1 MVTCY
6 GVEVVT
12 LGANT
17 ECFSAFK
24 PTRNTLSAFLQ
35 YFCWDG
41 KFRDD
46 PADWAFQIIL
56 KGGIQT
62 AAVEGVSTPKYGGTG
77 GPAE

>member
-1 MVTCY
+1 MVTGY

-56 KGGIQT
+56 K
-62 AAVEGVSTPKYGGTG
+62 
-77 GPAE
+77 